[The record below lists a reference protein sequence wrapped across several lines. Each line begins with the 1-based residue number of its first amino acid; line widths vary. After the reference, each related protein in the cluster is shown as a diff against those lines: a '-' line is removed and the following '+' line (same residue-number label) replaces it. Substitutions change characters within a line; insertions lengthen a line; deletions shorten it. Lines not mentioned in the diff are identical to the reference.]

1 MIMTTGKWIHQ
12 GNKSNVE
19 KLVTDRKTVPSLKCS
34 KCKTHRTDF
43 ILKDVKVI
51 KSLYLAVKIY
61 KIIPQ
66 STQSAK
72 EIL

>member
-1 MIMTTGKWIHQ
+1 MTTGKWIHQ

-34 KCKTHRTDF
+34 KCKTRRTDL

-61 KIIPQ
+61 MYKIIPQ
-66 STQSAK
+66 STQSAN